1 VQNLAAKQVMP
12 ASMVESVS
20 FLSVAIAPVVCAF
33 AGFLVFAIFASG
45 LVTGEFLPKIDF
57 RNDLDQLNSGLY
69 GITQAVPADKVNN
82 IKLLLAAL
90 VSGFSERF
98 FPDVLDW
105 LSKGISPLEQKKE
118 LESKASETSSGK

>member
-1 VQNLAAKQVMP
+1 
-12 ASMVESVS
+12 MVESVS
-20 FLSVAIAPVVCAF
+20 FLSAAISPAVGAF

-45 LVTGEFLPKIDF
+45 LVTGEFLPKIEF
-57 RNDLDQLNSGLY
+57 QQFNVVIPDLNQLNSGLY
-69 GITQAVPADKVNN
+69 GITQAVPVDRINN

-105 LSKGISPLEQKKE
+105 LSKGLSPLGQRKE
-118 LESKASETSSGK
+118 LESKGSETSSGM